1 LHIAGLGKH
10 GEKAWYQYKLI
21 RVYNPRETIDM
32 LEIMD
37 LLVRIYNIFFGASVL
52 FLIAVGLNIIYGVM
66 KIVNLAHPAFF
77 VLGCYTIAGTGMGV
91 MINIFGSSIIP
102 LLITPPLL
110 AAFVVAVSSLLIF
123 PLFLFI
129 SGKGDEVQLLITY
142 GLLLIFEDIF
152 RLIWG
157 SEPLRAS
164 QPFELAGSLSIGE
177 YLIPVYNIYVIISAL
192 VIALILWIFLFKSK
206 SGLLLRASSMD
217 IEMAAAL
224 GANVKK
230 VLLLT
235 VLIAS
240 FLAGLG
246 GGLFIPSASAMLGM
260 SVEFLVLAFVVVVIG
275 GLGSFLGSL
284 VGAFIVSVLRTIT
297 LILFPELEL
306 ALIYIVAIIIL
317 TLKPEGLGG
326 GKKW

>member
-1 LHIAGLGKH
+1 MIEIADI
-10 GEKAWYQYKLI
+10 LI
-21 RVYNPRETIDM
+21 
-32 LEIMD
+32 
-37 LLVRIYNIFFGASVL
+37 RIYNIFFGASIL

-77 VLGCYTIAGTGMGV
+77 VLGCYTIAGLGMGII
-91 MINIFGSSIIP
+91 INIFGSSLIP
-102 LLITPPLL
+102 LLITPPLF
-110 AAFVVAVSSLLIF
+110 AALIVAVSSLLIF
-123 PLFLFI
+123 PLFLFM

-142 GLLLIFEDIF
+142 GLLLIFEDAF
-152 RLIWG
+152 RVVWG

-164 QPFELAGSLSIGE
+164 QPYELAGSSSIGE
-177 YLIPVYNIYVIISAL
+177 YLVPLYNIYVIFSAL
-192 VIALILWIFLFKSK
+192 IIALALWVFLFKTRI
-206 SGLLLRASSMD
+206 GLLVRASSMD

-224 GANVKK
+224 GANIRK
-230 VLLLT
+230 VLLVT
-235 VLIAS
+235 VLLAS

-246 GGLFIPSASAMLGM
+246 GGLFIPSTSAMLGM
-260 SVEFLVLAFVVVVIG
+260 SVELLVLAFVVVVIG

-284 VGAFIVSVLRTIT
+284 IGAFIVSILRTIT

>member
-1 LHIAGLGKH
+1 MIGV
-10 GEKAWYQYKLI
+10 EEIII
-21 RVYNPRETIDM
+21 RS
-32 LEIMD
+32 
-37 LLVRIYNIFFGASVL
+37 YNIFFGASIL

-77 VLGCYTIAGTGMGV
+77 TLGCYAVAGLGMGV
-91 MINIFGSSIIP
+91 IINVFGSSP
-102 LLITPPLL
+102 LAPILIAPPLF
-110 AAFVVAVSSLLIF
+110 AALIVVIASLLIF
-123 PLFLFI
+123 PLFLFM
-129 SGKGDEVQLLITY
+129 SGKGDEVQLLLTY
-142 GLLLIFEDIF
+142 GLLLIFEDLF

-164 QPFELAGSLSIGE
+164 QPYELAGSIYIGE
-177 YLIPVYNIYVIISAL
+177 YIVPVYNIYVIISAL
-192 VIALILWIFLFKSK
+192 FVALLLWFFLFKTK
-206 SGLLLRASSMD
+206 QGILIRAASMD
-217 IEMAAAL
+217 IEMTSAL
-224 GANVKK
+224 GANVRR
-230 VLLLT
+230 VLLIT
-235 VLIAS
+235 VLFAA

-246 GGLFIPSASAMLGM
+246 GGLYIPSGSVMLGM
-260 SVEFLVLAFVVVVIG
+260 SVELLVLAFVVVVIG

-284 VGAFIVSVLRTIT
+284 IGAFIVSLLRTIT